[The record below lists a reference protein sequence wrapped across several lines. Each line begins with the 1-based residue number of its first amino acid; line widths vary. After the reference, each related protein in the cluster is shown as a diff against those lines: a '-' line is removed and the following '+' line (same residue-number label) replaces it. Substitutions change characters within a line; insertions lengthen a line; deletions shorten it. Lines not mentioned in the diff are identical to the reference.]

1 MYQNYITGQTEFALN
16 YDFNL
21 PKDHVVRLIDAF
33 VDSIPQEVLLEEKVA
48 MTGRP
53 LSHPAIMLK
62 ILLFAYSRQTYSG
75 RKIETMLDENLP
87 MRWLTRD
94 YRYSCHTINNF
105 RSSQHASNLIKRTF
119 VLFTM
124 ALTDHG
130 LIQNDDVFIDG
141 TKVEEADANKC
152 SFTWRRAV
160 EKYHARLREK
170 AVKLY
175 EELVEERVLQAMA
188 PEPVES
194 AEGMELIAQD
204 IEKEVTKLSAEIEQ
218 EPKII
223 KGGSV
228 RKRRRRFLKNFA
240 IN

>member
-87 MRWLTRD
+87 MR
-94 YRYSCHTINNF
+94 
-105 RSSQHASNLIKRTF
+105 
-119 VLFTM
+119 
-124 ALTDHG
+124 
-130 LIQNDDVFIDG
+130 
-141 TKVEEADANKC
+141 
-152 SFTWRRAV
+152 
-160 EKYHARLREK
+160 
-170 AVKLY
+170 
-175 EELVEERVLQAMA
+175 
-188 PEPVES
+188 
-194 AEGMELIAQD
+194 
-204 IEKEVTKLSAEIEQ
+204 
-218 EPKII
+218 
-223 KGGSV
+223 
-228 RKRRRRFLKNFA
+228 
-240 IN
+240 